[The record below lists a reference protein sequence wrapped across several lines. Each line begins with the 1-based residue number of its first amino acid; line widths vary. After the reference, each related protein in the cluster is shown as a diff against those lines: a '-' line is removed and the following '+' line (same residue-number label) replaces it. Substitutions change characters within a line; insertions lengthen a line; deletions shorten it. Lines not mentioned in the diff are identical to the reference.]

1 MEIGKIIGK
10 CGNMQIFGR
19 IKPFRQKKQ
28 SESALKLKPFLDAT
42 SACLAANPLAHEG
55 ARGQQQPFVSNF
67 CLKTG
72 MAAAHTSFHTVA
84 ISGGPGAF
92 KVGRADK
99 RRVLGLTL
107 ASIKA
112 GGIGSW

>member
-1 MEIGKIIGK
+1 M
-10 CGNMQIFGR
+10 
-19 IKPFRQKKQ
+19 PF
-28 SESALKLKPFLDAT
+28 
-42 SACLAANPLAHEG
+42 AANPLAHEG

-84 ISGGPGAF
+84 ISGPGAF

-99 RRVLGLTL
+99 RRFLGADVGL
-107 ASIKA
+107 IKV